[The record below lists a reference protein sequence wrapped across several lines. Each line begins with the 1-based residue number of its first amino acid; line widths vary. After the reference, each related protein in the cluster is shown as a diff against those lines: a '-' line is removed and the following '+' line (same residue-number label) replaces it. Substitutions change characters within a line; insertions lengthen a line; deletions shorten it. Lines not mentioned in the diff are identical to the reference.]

1 MLHKA
6 AKFCRCVYG
15 GDINLPPIIQTS
27 VKFHDFAEL
36 YLSSFHQT
44 SFKLGNVTDFVGLF
58 PAMLTYFF
66 YGSSQKLNKLG
77 KVFSFKDYNILFI
90 FCSGFAVFFKYK
102 CLKEGS
108 VEDTSPAESPFDWF
122 NNWKK

>member
-1 MLHKA
+1 MVPVKS
-6 AKFCRCVYG
+6 F
-15 GDINLPPIIQTS
+15 INW
-27 VKFHDFAEL
+27 
-36 YLSSFHQT
+36 
-44 SFKLGNVTDFVGLF
+44 
-58 PAMLTYFF
+58 
-66 YGSSQKLNKLG
+66 GS
-77 KVFSFKDYNILFI
+77 VFSCKDYNILFI